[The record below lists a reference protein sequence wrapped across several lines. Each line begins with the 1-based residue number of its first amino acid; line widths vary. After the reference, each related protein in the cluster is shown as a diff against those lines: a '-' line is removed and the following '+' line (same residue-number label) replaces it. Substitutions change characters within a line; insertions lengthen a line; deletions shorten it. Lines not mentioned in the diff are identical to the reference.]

1 MDVELRDLELLDT
14 LAEVG
19 TLTAAAERL
28 YVSQPALSQ
37 RLARLEDRLGGPL
50 FDREG
55 RKLVVTPA
63 GVRMLSSA
71 RAVLA
76 ELRSAERDL
85 REIRAG
91 RDRRVR
97 FTAQCSTTYQWLPP
111 VITALRDEHP
121 GTEVRIEQVAG
132 DDPLAALLDD
142 RVDVA
147 LVTKPDRQMEQLHVV
162 PLFRDQMVAVVALEH
177 PWARR
182 SHVTARDFTDV
193 HLVLYDIYDQGR
205 SPAQP
210 LPLPPTARPGQ
221 VSTVPLVTDL
231 VIEMVASGEGISV
244 LPQWV
249 AAPYTEGSSPRIAIV
264 PIGAK
269 GTWRTW
275 HLATRPGEHTPAVA
289 DFAELVTARF
299 RAGTSG
305 VQEEPPKLPALV
317 GLGTTG

>member
-14 LAEVG
+14 IAEVG

-111 VITALRDEHP
+111 VISALRDKHP

-132 DDPLAALLDD
+132 DETLAALLDD

-147 LVTKPDRQMEQLHVV
+147 LVTKPDQLMERVHLV
-162 PLFRDQMVAVVALEH
+162 PLFRDQMVAVVAADH

-193 HLVLYDIYDQGR
+193 HLVLYDLYDQGR

-210 LPLPPTARPGQ
+210 LPIPATARPGR

-231 VIEMVASGEGISV
+231 VIEMVASGEGVSV

-249 AAPYTEGSSPRIAIV
+249 AAPYAEAPNPRVAIV

-269 GTWRTW
+269 GTWRIW
-275 HLATRPGEHTPAVA
+275 QLATRIGDHTPAVVDLA
-289 DFAELVTARF
+289 DLVAARF

-305 VQEEPPKLPALV
+305 VQETPSKLPALV
-317 GLGTTG
+317 GLGSSG

>member
-1 MDVELRDLELLDT
+1 MDVDLRDLELLDV

-19 TLTAAAERL
+19 TLTAAADRL

-55 RKLVVTPA
+55 RKLLVNPA

-111 VITALRDEHP
+111 VITAFRDRHP
-121 GTEVRIEQVAG
+121 GIEVRIEQVTG
-132 DDPLAALLDD
+132 DEPLSALLDD

-147 LVTKPDRQMEQLHVV
+147 LVTKPDRLMERVRAV
-162 PLFRDQMVAVVALEH
+162 PLFRDQMVAVVAPDH

-182 SHVTARDFTDV
+182 PHVTARDFTDV

-210 LPLPPTARPGQ
+210 LPLPAGARPGRI
-221 VSTVPLVTDL
+221 STVPLVTDL

-244 LPQWV
+244 LPRWA
-249 AAPYTEGSSPRIAIV
+249 AAPYAARPNPRIAIV
-264 PIGAK
+264 QIGARP
-269 GTWRTW
+269 TWRTW
-275 HLATRPGEHTPAVA
+275 HLATRIGDPAPAVA
-289 DFAELVTARF
+289 DFAELVAARF
-299 RAGTSG
+299 TAATAASREAPT
-305 VQEEPPKLPALV
+305 VLRELAAL
-317 GLGTTG
+317 GPTG

>member
-1 MDVELRDLELLDT
+1 MYVELRDLELLET
-14 LAEVG
+14 VAEVG

-37 RLARLEDRLGGPL
+37 RLARLEDRLGSPL
-50 FDREG
+50 FHREG
-55 RKLVVTPA
+55 RKLIATAA

-76 ELRSAERDL
+76 ELRSAERDI
-85 REIRAG
+85 RELRAG

-111 VITALRDEHP
+111 VIRALQRDHP

-132 DDPLAALLDD
+132 DEPLAALLDD

-147 LVTKPDRQMEQLHVV
+147 LVTKPDRLMERLEVV
-162 PLFRDQMVAVVALEH
+162 PLFRDQMVAIVALDH
-177 PWARR
+177 PWTRR

-193 HLVLYDIYDQGR
+193 HLVLYDIYDQSR

-210 LPLPPTARPGQ
+210 LPLPASARPGR

-231 VIEMVASGEGISV
+231 VIEMVAAGEGISV

-249 AAPYTEGSSPRIAIV
+249 AAPYADGANARVAPVR
-264 PIGAK
+264 IGAN
-269 GTWRTW
+269 GDWRTW
-275 HLATRPGEHTPAVA
+275 HLATRVGDHTPAVIA
-289 DFAELVTARF
+289 FVELVATRF
-299 RAGTSG
+299 RAGTAGLQVVPS
-305 VQEEPPKLPALV
+305 ELPALMD
-317 GLGTTG
+317 LN

>member
-1 MDVELRDLELLDT
+1 MYVELRDLELLDT

-19 TLTAAAERL
+19 TLTAAADRL

-50 FDREG
+50 FQREG
-55 RKLVVTPA
+55 RKLLVTPA

-71 RAVLA
+71 RTVLA
-76 ELRSAERDL
+76 ELRSAERDI

-91 RDRRVR
+91 RDQRVR

-111 VITALRDEHP
+111 VISALQREHP

-132 DDPLAALLDD
+132 DEPLAALLDD

-147 LVTKPDRQMEQLHVV
+147 LVTKPDRLMERLHVV
-162 PLFRDQMVAVVALEH
+162 PLFRDQMVAVVALNH
-177 PWARR
+177 PWTRR

-193 HLVLYDIYDQGR
+193 HLVLYDIYDQSR

-210 LPLPPTARPGQ
+210 LPLPASSRPGR

-231 VIEMVASGEGISV
+231 VIEMVAAGEGISV

-249 AAPYTEGSSPRIAIV
+249 AAPYTEGPNARVAAV
-264 PIGAK
+264 RIGAH
-269 GTWRTW
+269 GNWRTW
-275 HLATRPGEHTPAVA
+275 HLATRVGDHAPAVV
-289 DFAELVTARF
+289 DFVELVAARF

-305 VQEEPPKLPALV
+305 VQDAPSMLPALV
-317 GLGTTG
+317 GLGSSS

>member
-14 LAEVG
+14 LATVK

-37 RLARLEDRLGGPL
+37 RLARLEDRVGMPL
-50 FDREG
+50 FEREG
-55 RKLVVTPA
+55 RKLLMTPA
-63 GVRMLSSA
+63 GMRMLSSA
-71 RAVLA
+71 RVVLA

-85 REIRAG
+85 REMRAG

-111 VITALRDEHP
+111 VIAAFRDTHP
-121 GTEVRIEQVAG
+121 GTEVRIEQVAN
-132 DDPLAALLDD
+132 DEPLPALLDD

-147 LVTKPDRQMEQLHVV
+147 LVTKSDRLMEQVHSV
-162 PLFRDQMVAVVALEH
+162 PLFRDQMVAVVAADH
-177 PWARR
+177 AWARR
-182 SHVTARDFTDV
+182 SYVTARDFTDV

-210 LPLPPTARPGQ
+210 LPLPATARPGRI
-221 VSTVPLVTDL
+221 STVPLVTDL

-244 LPQWV
+244 LPRWA
-249 AAPYTEGSSPRIAIV
+249 AAPYAGSPNPRIATV

-275 HLATRPGEHTPAVA
+275 HLATRIGDNGPAVT
-289 DFAELVTARF
+289 DFAQLVSNRF
-299 RAGTSG
+299 LAGTPG
-305 VQEEPPKLPALV
+305 LQETTSALPELA
-317 GLGTTG
+317 GIAASA

>member
-1 MDVELRDLELLDT
+1 MDLELRDLELLDT

-19 TLTAAAERL
+19 TLTAAASRL
-28 YVSQPALSQ
+28 FVSQPALSQ
-37 RLARLEDRLGGPL
+37 RLARLEDRLGVSL
-50 FDREG
+50 FNREG

-71 RAVLA
+71 RTVLA

-85 REIRAG
+85 REIHAG

-97 FTAQCSTTYQWLPP
+97 FTAQCGTAYQWLPP
-111 VITALRDEHP
+111 VIAALRDKHP
-121 GTEVRIEQVAG
+121 GTEVRIEQVVG
-132 DDPLAALLDD
+132 DEPLMALLDD

-147 LVTKPDRQMEQLHVV
+147 LVTKPDQLMERVHLV
-162 PLFRDQMVAVVALEH
+162 PLFRDQMVAVVAVDH

-210 LPLPPTARPGQ
+210 LPLPPSARPGR

-249 AAPYTEGSSPRIAIV
+249 AAPFAQAPDPRVAV
-264 PIGAK
+264 VQIGAK
-269 GTWRTW
+269 GTWRSW
-275 HLATRPGEHTPAVA
+275 HLATRIGDHAPAVV
-289 DFAELVTARF
+289 DLAELVAARF
-299 RAGTSG
+299 RAGTTG
-305 VQEEPPKLPALV
+305 VQEAPPKLPALV
-317 GLGTTG
+317 NLGATG